1 MTYNV
6 VHTLH
11 SWLRFGSR
19 QYDASIV
26 PVGWMEGKIKYVA
39 NAFRSRGI
47 KFFAKL
53 LEARDSVRLQAYNT
67 IEDNTCELCKEKG
80 IDCMVTIPLW
90 WYIIDN
96 YTSKLSEMMI

>member
-1 MTYNV
+1 MSYNV

-26 PVGWMEGKIKYVA
+26 LVGWMEGKIKYAA

-67 IEDNTCELCKEKG
+67 MMCFLK
-80 IDCMVTIPLW
+80 TIHESCAKKRALIAW
-90 WYIIDN
+90 
-96 YTSKLSEMMI
+96 